1 MRLLLMRHG
10 EASWQAPFDSARP
23 LSGYGQ
29 QQVQQ
34 QAENPAIEWQGF
46 AQMLVSPYVRMDR
59 QSLYLR
65 SPESGLPTPDSGLRT
80 PDYRFPSPES

>member
-1 MRLLLMRHG
+1 MSPDSGLCKLL
-10 EASWQAPFDSARP
+10 
-23 LSGYGQ
+23 
-29 QQVQQ
+29 
-34 QAENPAIEWQGF
+34 GF
-46 AQMLVSPYVRMDR
+46 ELYYFLQKVFVVVSPYVRMDR